1 MMEAELIKQ
10 NRKFGYTVAIALLV
24 LSAFRI
30 FIRHKQGWWVA
41 FAVAMVLL
49 LFSLLKP
56 VLLNPLRLVWDKIGH
71 VLGTINTYVLLTIF
85 YFLILSPLGMIMRL
99 FGKDILK
106 VKLSPKQNSY
116 WDTTEQRADSS
127 MTNQF

>member
-1 MMEAELIKQ
+1 MMERELIKQ

-24 LSAFRI
+24 LAAFRI

-41 FAVAMVLL
+41 FAIAIVLL

-71 VLGTINTYVLLTIF
+71 VLSIINTYVLLTVF
-85 YFLILSPLGMIMRL
+85 YFFILSPLGMIMRL

-106 VKLSPKQNSY
+106 IKWLKNKDTY
-116 WDTTEQRADSS
+116 WEDASLKEVNN
-127 MTNQF
+127 MENQF

>member
-1 MMEAELIKQ
+1 MIVNEQVKQ

-24 LSAFRI
+24 LAVFHI
-30 FIRHKQGWWVA
+30 FIRHHKYWWIG
-41 FAVAMVLL
+41 FAIAIVLL
-49 LFSLLKP
+49 LLTLVMP
-56 VLLNPLRLVWDKIGH
+56 LVLNPLRLGWDKIGH
-71 VLGTINTYVLLTIF
+71 VLGTINTYVLLTVF

-106 VKLSPKQNSY
+106 VKHSAKLNSY
-116 WDTTEQRADSS
+116 WESTAQKPESS

>member
-1 MMEAELIKQ
+1 METALIRQ

-24 LSAFRI
+24 LAGFRI

-41 FAVAMVLL
+41 FGIAIVLL
-49 LFSLLKP
+49 LFALIKP
-56 VLLNPLRLVWDKIGH
+56 ALLNPLRLIWDKIGH
-71 VLGTINTYVLLTIF
+71 VLGTINTYVLLTVF
-85 YFLILSPLGMIMRL
+85 YFFILSPLGMIMRL

-106 VKLSPKQNSY
+106 IKWLKNKDTY

>member
-41 FAVAMVLL
+41 FVVAMVLL

-71 VLGTINTYVLLTIF
+71 VLGTINTYVLLTVF

-106 VKLSPKQNSY
+106 IKWLKNKDTY
-116 WDTTEQRADSS
+116 WEDSS
-127 MTNQF
+127 AKEISSMKNQF